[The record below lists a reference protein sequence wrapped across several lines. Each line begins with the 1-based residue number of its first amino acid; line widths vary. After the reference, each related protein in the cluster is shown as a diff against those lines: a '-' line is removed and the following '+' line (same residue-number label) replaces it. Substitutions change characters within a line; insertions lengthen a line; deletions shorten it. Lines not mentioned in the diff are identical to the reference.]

1 MENMEIREVCR
12 DKDIC
17 GGCVYQG
24 VPYEEQL
31 SNKFGEVKGLL
42 DKKDIRYGE
51 LLPIEGAPSRYGYR
65 NKMEYTFGD
74 MEKNGPM
81 TLGMH
86 KKKHFMSIV
95 TVDQCQLVHEDFN
108 VILRGVLEFASSRG
122 YTHYH
127 KKVHKGLMRHLIVRR
142 GIRTGELL
150 VNVVTSSEDGFDENA
165 FVEMIRALPL
175 ENQVVGILRTINDRL
190 ADAVYCDE
198 LRVLWGRDYYNEEI
212 LGLKFKVSAFSFFQ
226 TNVDAVER
234 LYSYA
239 VSLIDDFEN
248 KEVFDLYCGT
258 GTITQV
264 LARKAKEVIGIELV
278 EEAVEAAK
286 ANAALNGLD
295 NCRFLAGDVFE
306 VLDSLPDKPEV
317 IVVDPPRVGISS
329 NALEKI
335 IGYGVKQIVYISCNP
350 KSLADNLYYMQYYG
364 YEIKSVKPF
373 DNFPGTKH
381 VETVVLL
388 SHKKPDSVINVKV
401 EFGEGEGKIP
411 LDNIEKR
418 AESYKPKERVTYKM
432 IKEYIEAKH
441 GFKVHTAYIAEVK
454 RDLGLPMYDAP
465 NAVEELKQPR
475 KHPTPEKVEA
485 IKDALKHFEVI

>member
-108 VILRGVLEFASSRG
+108 VILRGVLKFASSRG

-127 KKVHKGLMRHLIVRR
+127 KKAHKGLMRHLIVRR

-165 FVEMIRALPL
+165 FVEMIRDLPL

-381 VETVVLL
+381 VETVCLM
-388 SHKKPDSVINVKV
+388 S
-401 EFGEGEGKIP
+401 
-411 LDNIEKR
+411 
-418 AESYKPKERVTYKM
+418 
-432 IKEYIEAKH
+432 
-441 GFKVHTAYIAEVK
+441 
-454 RDLGLPMYDAP
+454 
-465 NAVEELKQPR
+465 R
-475 KHPTPEKVEA
+475 KDK
-485 IKDALKHFEVI
+485 

>member
-1 MENMEIREVCR
+1 MEIREVCR

-122 YTHYH
+122 YKHYH
-127 KKVHKGLMRHLIVRR
+127 KKAHKGLMRHLIVRR

-286 ANAALNGLD
+286 TNAALNGLD

-381 VETVVLL
+381 VETVCLM
-388 SHKKPDSVINVKV
+388 SRVK
-401 EFGEGEGKIP
+401 
-411 LDNIEKR
+411 D
-418 AESYKPKERVTYKM
+418 
-432 IKEYIEAKH
+432 
-441 GFKVHTAYIAEVK
+441 
-454 RDLGLPMYDAP
+454 
-465 NAVEELKQPR
+465 
-475 KHPTPEKVEA
+475 
-485 IKDALKHFEVI
+485 

>member
-122 YTHYH
+122 YKHYH
-127 KKVHKGLMRHLIVRR
+127 KKAHKGLMRHLIVRR

-381 VETVVLL
+381 VETVCLL
-388 SHKKPDSVINVKV
+388 SKKDK
-401 EFGEGEGKIP
+401 
-411 LDNIEKR
+411 
-418 AESYKPKERVTYKM
+418 
-432 IKEYIEAKH
+432 
-441 GFKVHTAYIAEVK
+441 
-454 RDLGLPMYDAP
+454 
-465 NAVEELKQPR
+465 
-475 KHPTPEKVEA
+475 
-485 IKDALKHFEVI
+485 